1 MQRGRPCPTGL
12 MERTIAMLLE
22 WRRRASTER
31 RRADRGR
38 REARLPLR
46 VDSQLGEPQRS
57 RRRKRA
63 ALTTDERQRMR
74 ELERDVRELKRANA
88 ILRRVSAFFAAE
100 LDRPRQRWS
109 ASSTRTG
116 GAWGRSNLQ
125 APAGGPEL
133 LLRRHARPP
142 SASALRDA
150 LLTPV
155 LVALWSANYR
165 VYGARKL
172 WRAARRAGDDV
183 GRDPVA
189 RLMDRVEIEG
199 AAKGQ
204 EAPHETRS
212 RLPPGTPTRFGRRFV
227 ADRPQR
233 LWVTDLT

>member
-1 MQRGRPCPTGL
+1 VPTRSCGACRL
-12 MERTIAMLLE
+12 SS
-22 WRRRASTER
+22 RRSSTAR
-31 RRADRGR
+31 SSGGPLHR
-38 REARLPLR
+38 REPEELG
-46 VDSQLGEPQRS
+46 VDPICKLLQVAP
-57 RRRKRA
+57 
-63 ALTTDERQRMR
+63 
-74 ELERDVRELKRANA
+74 
-88 ILRRVSAFFAAE
+88 
-100 LDRPRQRWS
+100 
-109 ASSTRTG
+109 SSYYVAT
-116 GAWGRSNLQ
+116 
-125 APAGGPEL
+125 P
-133 LLRRHARPP
+133 RPP

>member
-38 REARLPLR
+38 REARLPPR
-46 VDSQLGEPQRS
+46 VDSQLGEPQRG

-116 GAWGRSNLQ
+116 GAWGRSNLKLLQ
-125 APAGGPEL
+125 VAPSSYYVATP
-133 LLRRHARPP
+133 AR
-142 SASALRDA
+142 
-150 LLTPV
+150 
-155 LVALWSANYR
+155 
-165 VYGARKL
+165 
-172 WRAARRAGDDV
+172 
-183 GRDPVA
+183 
-189 RLMDRVEIEG
+189 
-199 AAKGQ
+199 
-204 EAPHETRS
+204 
-212 RLPPGTPTRFGRRFV
+212 RLPPRSETPF
-227 ADRPQR
+227 
-233 LWVTDLT
+233 